1 MGDAVIIQAVADQ
14 LQLKLI
20 IAETHERFQAY
31 SVVQPVLSTQQ
42 VTNIYLGHIDEY
54 HYVSTLPGSFLLG
67 FSNNEVNSEQ
77 RLDTGKI
84 NITENISNR
93 NDKTVSLNHLTDIQR
108 TIQLLEEYFNLK
120 QASESLQ
127 RSTHCPESKDENR
140 KKYVSEYSKQKQA
153 SEFPAMYNE
162 SQV

>member
-1 MGDAVIIQAVADQ
+1 M
-14 LQLKLI
+14 
-20 IAETHERFQAY
+20 
-31 SVVQPVLSTQQ
+31 
-42 VTNIYLGHIDEY
+42 
-54 HYVSTLPGSFLLG
+54 STLPGSFLLG

-77 RLDTGKI
+77 RLGTGKI

-127 RSTHCPESKDENR
+127 HSTHCPESKDENR
-140 KKYVSEYSKQKQA
+140 RKYVSEYSKQKQA
-153 SEFPAMYNE
+153 SESFQPCIT
-162 SQV
+162 SPKSKQKKST